1 MKAILT
7 LHLIFLSMIFLVNN
21 SDLDGYCGY
30 DHIHYETIE
39 EAHRNNT
46 KILGCGPCGACSNEH
61 DVHIYWQTR
70 NNLTKV
76 SRVCAVKS
84 LLSEKWGEKCM
95 KEQVGFTDDCN
106 KCWMENIKCDRENCK
121 WVCLW
126 SLIINEP
133 YVDDDEKLNACLQ
146 CDEDKCGPA
155 FKKCAGANRRRSCI
169 ASDIMRDEA
178 LICTACESKE

>member
-21 SDLDGYCGY
+21 SDLDGFCGY

-95 KEQVGFTDDCN
+95 KE
-106 KCWMENIKCDRENCK
+106 
-121 WVCLW
+121 
-126 SLIINEP
+126 
-133 YVDDDEKLNACLQ
+133 
-146 CDEDKCGPA
+146 
-155 FKKCAGANRRRSCI
+155 
-169 ASDIMRDEA
+169 
-178 LICTACESKE
+178 